1 MQSRI
6 QLDEWPDVWVR
17 FDDVCMKGFRL
28 SEAYTRQPQWH
39 HGVRHARPYQA
50 WPSLRSTKISLQSEH
65 QLSRPGS
72 GDQGCRM
79 LQICC
84 AGFHD
89 VCLSG
94 ILVHLVLRMNMC
106 GKTGNSTAFPT
117 AAKKW
122 PTSIQR
128 MALVRDCSGFQVFAV
143 CYLRPSGP
151 PWWIL
156 MLLC

>member
-1 MQSRI
+1 MS
-6 QLDEWPDVWVR
+6 DHADVWVR
-17 FDDVCMKGFRL
+17 FDDVCMKDFGYQRL
-28 SEAYTRQPQWH
+28 TPDNRNDITGS
-39 HGVRHARPYQA
+39 ARLCQTI
-50 WPSLRSTKISLQSEH
+50 PSLRSTEISLQSEH

-143 CYLRPSGP
+143 CYLRPPGP
-151 PWWIL
+151 P
-156 MLLC
+156 